1 VGFKAK
7 DANAMYIFALKND
20 LLLVLGNLEAKRK
33 VKYTRC
39 GRLTEPE
46 PEIWKRAADL
56 PKLGQAAC
64 DQEAGCDTFLIM
76 EEDCPIR
83 VKTMTMFDGDD
94 RFDVEQPWNPH
105 SVFLSAGGEWKD
117 GTIISGTITTI
128 SSSPV
133 AHESSSLSSQEA
145 FREGACIL
153 GWAGSAC
160 SIQSWKATYARYP
173 ISPRLRFV
181 RSSRRGV

>member
-1 VGFKAK
+1 
-7 DANAMYIFALKND
+7 MYIFALKND

-39 GRLTEPE
+39 GWLPEPE

-56 PKLGQAAC
+56 PRLGQAAC

-133 AHESSSLSSQEA
+133 SQSLMRALHYRVKKHFARVRAYWVGPEALAA
-145 FREGACIL
+145 FR
-153 GWAGSAC
+153 AGRRLTHA
-160 SIQSWKATYARYP
+160 IQSPPDYDLCEVP
-173 ISPRLRFV
+173 GEEFDV
-181 RSSRRGV
+181 